1 MKTSLPSVTEND
13 YPENCFVII
22 RVLIQYLKYL
32 DDLKHLSV
40 QQTSDGRRIQ
50 RGGKHF
56 LTEVNIRQCR
66 RGDRMS
72 AVSSC
77 TGAHEKKGHL
87 NQIKVE

>member
-13 YPENCFVII
+13 YPENCFVIT

-77 TGAHEKKGHL
+77 TGAHAKKGHL